1 MFCSVFIDAA
11 KIGILIHLDDKIH
24 NVIVGAASAHHATQ
38 DKLGVLQ
45 QRIVVNLVDGKLQQ
59 RFLLL
64 RIEEVQGLLVVV
76 IQQVVNLT
84 LRAETATKD
93 AANIGILVFDAF
105 DGFFSTNAKW
115 LSCGSSLGSLS
126 EQAIA

>member
-11 KIGILIHLDDKIH
+11 KIGILVHLDDSIH
-24 NVIVGAASAHHATQ
+24 NVVVGAASAHHSPQ
-38 DKLGVLQ
+38 DKLGVFQ

-64 RIEEVQGLLVVV
+64 CIEEVQGLLVVV

-84 LRAETATKD
+84 WYSR
-93 AANIGILVFDAF
+93 F
-105 DGFFSTNAKW
+105 
-115 LSCGSSLGSLS
+115 
-126 EQAIA
+126 